1 MRFLIVDDSRAVQNI
16 IKRILESVG
25 YREIELRSAL
35 NGADALATLESWK
48 PDLMLTDWHMPGMTG
63 LELLQSIR
71 QMGMHD
77 IKVGFVTTESSAR
90 HIEEALRNGA
100 AFVVNKPFNN
110 EVLKQAVLSVLQ
122 DGTDVIQAVENA
134 KIASPEKPACKEI
147 SAADIRQLLVL
158 SSIICKVENID
169 PIPVDRIKMP
179 YVLGIYSCPH
189 SKTIDAICLMDLNA
203 SCIIGGA
210 LASFSSAKIKDA
222 IAAMTLD
229 REIYENSAAFLSD
242 MTEMTSKATNK
253 PLKLTSTHVVQKPFE
268 KLYEMMQHSYGRSD
282 FSISFPAQGD
292 GFITVLLN

>member
-16 IKRILESVG
+16 IKRSLESAG
-25 YREIELRSAL
+25 YREIELRTAL
-35 NGADALATLESWK
+35 NGTEAMAALESWR

-77 IKVGFVTTESSAR
+77 LKVGFVTTESSAR

-100 AFVVNKPFNN
+100 AFVVNKPFTH

-122 DGTDVIQAVENA
+122 DGTDVIQAVENV
-134 KIASPEKPACKEI
+134 KIAASETPARKEV
-147 SAADIRQLLVL
+147 SATDIQQLLAL
-158 SSIICKVENID
+158 SSITCKVESVE
-169 PIPVDRIKMP
+169 PIPIDRIKTP
-179 YVLGIYSCPH
+179 YVLGIYSSQQ

-203 SCIIGGA
+203 SCMIGGA
-210 LASFSSAKIKDA
+210 LASFPSTKIKDA

-229 REIYENSAAFLSD
+229 REIYENTAALIND
-242 MTEMTSKATNK
+242 LTGMISKASNK
-253 PLKLTSTHVVQKPFE
+253 TLKLTSTHVVQKPFG

-282 FSISFPAQGD
+282 FSVSFPGHGD
-292 GFITVLLN
+292 GFITILVN